1 MKKILYKKEILIII
15 FGIILNFLASHY
27 NLNKF
32 DKIYKNYDGQSYNQI
47 TGSDLL
53 DTWEFAE
60 TFRKKI
66 SETGDFFDSLPHY
79 ERFYLPSIIV
89 GYYYYIIDK
98 EIYETI
104 ETGEKVVKVDNYK
117 FGLLLIQI
125 LSYYFVIYLFV
136 NTLKEKYKI
145 KYSLILLIFLSFEPT
160 IIQWHHSFWS
170 ESLFITMMIFLF
182 YLVLKKSNNFFIDV
196 LLGFLVALMFA
207 QRAVSFL
214 YILPVV
220 SYYILVKS
228 KNLKNLILLISS
240 FIIFMSFIVFN
251 NHNKTGTYYLIP
263 AKHQYGSYYHSFATR
278 IFADKHDIS
287 REKAQIILN
296 DKEKKWRQ
304 DNDISVN
311 IYEEYSNNLSKNDIK
326 INNDFLKAIDYRN
339 KMFVE
344 LVVTNPLYF
353 SKLFIKR
360 VLLMSQFSPTWV
372 KQSYENDKTS
382 PEAKYNAAEYYNR
395 NLIRNVFYSLIFYIF
410 ILIGF
415 SYFLKDIFY
424 NKNFSSFNRFLIFQ
438 IISISYFVLI
448 SGLWGNPKYFV
459 PCIISLSIFFAQGLN
474 LSIIFFK
481 NKLFN

>member
-1 MKKILYKKEILIII
+1 
-15 FGIILNFLASHY
+15 
-27 NLNKF
+27 
-32 DKIYKNYDGQSYNQI
+32 
-47 TGSDLL
+47 
-53 DTWEFAE
+53 
-60 TFRKKI
+60 
-66 SETGDFFDSLPHY
+66 
-79 ERFYLPSIIV
+79 
-89 GYYYYIIDK
+89 
-98 EIYETI
+98 
-104 ETGEKVVKVDNYK
+104 
-117 FGLLLIQI
+117 
-125 LSYYFVIYLFV
+125 
-136 NTLKEKYKI
+136 
-145 KYSLILLIFLSFEPT
+145 
-160 IIQWHHSFWS
+160 
-170 ESLFITMMIFLF
+170 
-182 YLVLKKSNNFFIDV
+182 
-196 LLGFLVALMFA
+196 
-207 QRAVSFL
+207 
-214 YILPVV
+214 
-220 SYYILVKS
+220 
-228 KNLKNLILLISS
+228 
-240 FIIFMSFIVFN
+240 MSFIVFN

-415 SYFLKDIFY
+415 SYF
-424 NKNFSSFNRFLIFQ
+424 
-438 IISISYFVLI
+438 
-448 SGLWGNPKYFV
+448 
-459 PCIISLSIFFAQGLN
+459 
-474 LSIIFFK
+474 
-481 NKLFN
+481 